1 MVAQDDA
8 LLKYLDDDGTTIEP
22 EFYVPIVPL
31 ALVNA
36 PSGIGTGWST
46 SVPPYNPL
54 DIIDNIERLMDGREM
69 KEMVPWVRG
78 FKGTITKV
86 DEHTFMTEGVIEK
99 VDAHTLRITE
109 LPLHTWTN
117 AYKEFLET
125 KWLGSEL
132 EAGKARVRALR
143 AKHTEQSVEFELD
156 VRGGSMA
163 VLDRRD
169 LLKEFKLRSSIKTSN
184 MVLFHPDGIREYS
197 SPLDIIRDFYPV
209 RRELYDKR
217 KAHLE
222 QLLSREIRVL
232 QNRFRFC
239 DLVSN
244 AKLLVINRPKADV
257 LADLAACGIEPLA
270 SGTDDVASFEY
281 LLNSP
286 ISSLTR
292 ERLERLG
299 NDKNTKEKELKELQ
313 QTSAVSMWREDLK
326 ALRKALGKL
335 F

>member
-1 MVAQDDA
+1 MVVQDDA

-86 DEHTFMTEGVIEK
+86 DEHTFMTEGVI
-99 VDAHTLRITE
+99 VP
-109 LPLHTWTN
+109 LP
-117 AYKEFLET
+117 
-125 KWLGSEL
+125 
-132 EAGKARVRALR
+132 
-143 AKHTEQSVEFELD
+143 
-156 VRGGSMA
+156 
-163 VLDRRD
+163 
-169 LLKEFKLRSSIKTSN
+169 
-184 MVLFHPDGIREYS
+184 
-197 SPLDIIRDFYPV
+197 
-209 RRELYDKR
+209 
-217 KAHLE
+217 
-222 QLLSREIRVL
+222 
-232 QNRFRFC
+232 
-239 DLVSN
+239 
-244 AKLLVINRPKADV
+244 
-257 LADLAACGIEPLA
+257 
-270 SGTDDVASFEY
+270 SGADDVASFEY

-299 NDKNTKEKELKELQ
+299 NDKNAKEKELKELQ